1 MDPRE
6 AYQATVPQ
14 PAVVQ
19 PPYAPAP
26 RPAPPAPA
34 RWSPTAIVIVLAV
47 LLVGIGIGL
56 AIGHSTSPAATSAPA
71 AAADLGHLAVTSTP
85 VDANV
90 LVDGRFAGV
99 APIER
104 LDLDAGKHS
113 VVIDAF
119 GFQPYSGTLVI
130 EARGKLNLSV
140 LLAPLG
146 TTDATSGSFTGAG
159 KATRAIVPPSAL
171 LPATTAVAPA
181 APAAPPSPDAK
192 KPARHAEPSASL
204 PPRRDCDGEKSRC
217 TDNCRSAS
225 TDCDFSCPG
234 CSSCNTSVGW
244 DECKRQCDT
253 CRGSCANNTKFCE
266 SSCDTQHAN
275 CEASQR

>member
-1 MDPRE
+1 MDPRD

-19 PPYAPAP
+19 PAY
-26 RPAPPAPA
+26 PPQAQPPPPA
-34 RWSPTAIVIVLAV
+34 RWSATAIVVLIAV
-47 LLVGIGIGL
+47 LLIGVGIGL
-56 AIGHSTSPAATSAPA
+56 AIGHTSSPTVATTAAATT
-71 AAADLGHLAVTSTP
+71 DLGHLGVTSKP
-85 VDANV
+85 VDGNV

-146 TTDATSGSFTGAG
+146 TTDATSGSFSGAG

-171 LPATTAVAPA
+171 LPATTAGAPA
-181 APAAPPSPDAK
+181 APAGPTLAPAN
-192 KPARHAEPSASL
+192 KPTHHAEPSAPS

-234 CSSCNTSVGW
+234 CSSCNTSTGW
-244 DECKRQCDT
+244 EECKRQCDT

-266 SSCDTQHAN
+266 SSCDTQHQN

>member
-6 AYQATVPQ
+6 GYQATLPQ

-19 PPYAPAP
+19 PSYPPPPLPAPAP
-26 RPAPPAPA
+26 APGAPP
-34 RWSPTAIVIVLAV
+34 RWSATAIVIVIAV
-47 LLVGIGIGL
+47 LLVGVGIGL
-56 AIGHSTSPAATSAPA
+56 AIGHGSSQPVAIAPA
-71 AAADLGHLAVTSTP
+71 AAIDLGHLGVTSQP
-85 VDANV
+85 VDGNV

-146 TTDATSGSFTGAG
+146 TTGATSGSFSGAG
-159 KATRAIVPPSAL
+159 KATRAVVPASAL
-171 LPATTAVAPA
+171 LPAGPA
-181 APAAPPSPDAK
+181 APTPLPDAK
-192 KPARHAEPSASL
+192 KPARHAESSVPS
-204 PPRRDCDGEKSRC
+204 PPRRDCDGEKSGC

-266 SSCDTQHAN
+266 SSCETQHAN